1 MASPLR
7 RRRMRAVAVEQ
18 TRRVFCR
25 FHVGRAQGAPKKTR
39 GIIIFTKPRVLLG
52 RFGYGRAAYHA
63 VILRPCP
70 LFMPVCLYLSSS
82 YLSNFGAF
90 VMNPN
95 RPTRNA
101 QQVRSIIQNMGR
113 SIDEARSRR
122 LGPSLPPSAGSAV
135 PAARASSGS
144 SNPMDMQ
151 IGSAD
156 VPTPKPT
163 SVQPTNTPT
172 TPTSNT
178 PTTPPPVR
186 SVGEMFESGAPRL
199 KARPKKAS

>member
-1 MASPLR
+1 MASLAR
-7 RRRMRAVAVEQ
+7 RRRTTVAADRQNLRVPCRICAGCSEKNPPNRHLCQTSRASRPI
-18 TRRVFCR
+18 RRVQ
-25 FHVGRAQGAPKKTR
+25 HADSG
-39 GIIIFTKPRVLLG
+39 RVLHFRTPSLS
-52 RFGYGRAAYHA
+52 R
-63 VILRPCP
+63 
-70 LFMPVCLYLSSS
+70 LYLSSS
-82 YLSNFGAF
+82 YLSKFGVS

-122 LGPSLPPSAGSAV
+122 LGPSLPPSAGSAL
-135 PAARASSGS
+135 PAARASGGS
-144 SNPMDMQ
+144 SVNPMDIQ
-151 IGSAD
+151 IGSAE
-156 VPTPKPT
+156 VPAPKLM
-163 SVQPTNTPT
+163 SVQPTETPV

-186 SVGEMFESGAPRL
+186 SVGEMFESEAPRL

>member
-1 MASPLR
+1 MASLAR
-7 RRRMRAVAVEQ
+7 RRRTTVAADRQNLRVPCRICAGCSEKNLRNRHLCQ
-18 TRRVFCR
+18 TSHASRPIRSVQ
-25 FHVGRAQGAPKKTR
+25 HADSG
-39 GIIIFTKPRVLLG
+39 RVLHF
-52 RFGYGRAAYHA
+52 RT
-63 VILRPCP
+63 P
-70 LFMPVCLYLSSS
+70 LPLCLSGLYLSSS
-82 YLSNFGAF
+82 YLSKFGVS

-122 LGPSLPPSAGSAV
+122 LGPSLPPSAGSAL
-135 PAARASSGS
+135 PAARASGGS
-144 SNPMDMQ
+144 SVNPMDMQ
-151 IGSAD
+151 IGSAE
-156 VPTPKPT
+156 VPAPKLMPA
-163 SVQPTNTPT
+163 QPTETPV

-199 KARPKKAS
+199 KARPKNAS

>member
-1 MASPLR
+1 MRGVLRKNLRNRHLCQTSHASRPIR
-7 RRRMRAVAVEQ
+7 SVQHADS
-18 TRRVFCR
+18 
-25 FHVGRAQGAPKKTR
+25 GRALHFRT
-39 GIIIFTKPRVLLG
+39 
-52 RFGYGRAAYHA
+52 
-63 VILRPCP
+63 P
-70 LFMPVCLYLSSS
+70 LSLCLSGLYLSSS
-82 YLSNFGAF
+82 YLSKFGVS

-122 LGPSLPPSAGSAV
+122 LGPSLPPSAGSAL
-135 PAARASSGS
+135 PAARASGGS
-144 SNPMDMQ
+144 SVNPMDMQ
-151 IGSAD
+151 IGSAE
-156 VPTPKPT
+156 VPAPKLMPA
-163 SVQPTNTPT
+163 QPTETPV

-199 KARPKKAS
+199 KARPKNAN

>member
-1 MASPLR
+1 
-7 RRRMRAVAVEQ
+7 
-18 TRRVFCR
+18 
-25 FHVGRAQGAPKKTR
+25 
-39 GIIIFTKPRVLLG
+39 
-52 RFGYGRAAYHA
+52 
-63 VILRPCP
+63 
-70 LFMPVCLYLSSS
+70 
-82 YLSNFGAF
+82 
-90 VMNPN
+90 MNPN

-122 LGPSLPPSAGSAV
+122 LGPSLPPSAGSAAPV
-135 PAARASSGS
+135 ARASGGSGV
-144 SNPMDMQ
+144 NPMDIQ

-156 VPTPKPT
+156 VPT

-178 PTTPPPVR
+178 PATPPPVR